1 VSVGSRRRAL
11 RRLGGWAVG
20 LGVAASGVAALHAQ
34 EAAGRII
41 EIEARRFVFTP
52 AEITARQGEVVTLAL
67 KAVDFMHGFFIPE
80 LSVRTDLM
88 PGRVV
93 TLRLQLDRPG
103 RYAFLCDNFCGDG
116 HEQMNGLLV
125 VQAQ

>member
-1 VSVGSRRRAL
+1 MSAGSRRRTL

-20 LGVAASGVAALHAQ
+20 LGAAASGVVKLHAQ
-34 EAAGRII
+34 EAAGRVI
-41 EIEARRFVFTP
+41 EIEARRFAFTP
-52 AEITARQGEVVTLAL
+52 AEITARQGEAVTLAL
-67 KAVDFMHGFFIPE
+67 KAIDFMHGFFIPE
-80 LSVRTDLM
+80 LNVRTGLM

-93 TLRLQLDRPG
+93 TLKLKLDRPG

-125 VQAQ
+125 VQA

>member
-1 VSVGSRRRAL
+1 MSAESRRRAL
-11 RRLGGWAVG
+11 RRLGGWAFG
-20 LGVAASGVAALHAQ
+20 LGAAASAGVKLHAQ

-41 EIEARRFVFTP
+41 EIEASRFAFTP

-67 KAVDFMHGFFIPE
+67 KAIDFAHGFFIPD
-80 LSVRTDLM
+80 LNVRTDLM

-93 TLRLQLDRPG
+93 SLRLKVDRPG

-125 VQAQ
+125 VQA